1 MSTTSGAPDKLVIP
15 RIHRRPA
22 SLIDLLRLRVL
33 EESLEEGYVFLRA
46 GETQR
51 ESICYARLERRA
63 HAIAAALRDYAEPG
77 DRAVLLYP
85 PGLDFIEGL
94 FGCISAR
101 AIAVPSYPPDSDR
114 LNRTLLRLRSM
125 VADAQPAIILTAST
139 IQRAVAPLLAHAPE
153 LAALRWICTD
163 EVADDLG
170 FNWKCPE
177 VRPDDLAVIQ
187 YTSGSTGS
195 PKGVMLS
202 HSNLLHNAGLVY
214 NAMEHSRGDKYVSWL
229 PQFHDM
235 GFMAGVLEPLFA
247 GIPAVLMSPLSFLRN
262 PFCWLDVISRH
273 KGTVSGGP
281 NFAYDLCVRKIEPR
295 QRATLDLS
303 TWTVAF
309 NGAEPIRSDTID
321 RFVEAFEPCGF
332 RREAFYPCYGL
343 AEATL
348 MVSGGRKAEPPK
360 VRRFGRAALLDN
372 RAIEHNAAQILPAEV
387 EDAATLVSC
396 GKVLGDQ
403 EVAIVHAERLTACKS
418 GEVGEI
424 WVSGPSVALGYWNKP
439 EESSLTFQAQI
450 TGKSAAKGRRKF
462 LRTGDLG
469 LIYQG
474 CLFITG
480 RIKDLVI
487 IHGVNHYP
495 QDIELTVERC
505 HALLRPGCGAAFSV
519 EIEGQEQLVVVQ
531 EIAEQPFMNPDP
543 IIQAIVEEIA
553 REHEISCRG
562 VAFIRP
568 GSIPKTSSGKIQR
581 NLCKQGF
588 LNGTLKTVA
597 QWRASLG
604 VEAPGGEVSGRT
616 SVKGTAFTT
625 DPASAD
631 ELASWIGA
639 EIASRIGARV
649 GEIDLSR
656 PALSYGLDSLAT
668 IDLTHKIESRFGFT
682 VGLSDVFQSS
692 SIAELSRRILADLP
706 KKRETSSVT
715 KPPLVHVDS
724 GGAEFRLSAGQE
736 ALWFLHQLAPDTGAY
751 NIGGAARIRGDLD
764 VAALQRAFQ
773 TLADR
778 HPSLR
783 ATFAA
788 GQDLPVQ
795 RVRPHLELTVTVEE
809 ISAWSEATLNER
821 LTEETLRPFDL
832 QSGPLVR
839 ACLFRRAPQE
849 HILLLV
855 MHHIVADLWS
865 LAILMNEL
873 GGLYRGRSESGK
885 SESVKTGASSIET
898 PSDVVQYADF
908 VRWQRQLL
916 ESSYGEK
923 LWEYWRNEL
932 AGRLPVMNL
941 PTDRS
946 RPPVQTYRGASSLVE
961 LSSELAERL
970 AAEASRQ
977 ATTLYTFLLAA
988 FQVLLYRYT
997 GEEDLLIGYLTTGR
1011 TVAELEEIVGYLAN
1025 PVVVRATLSGVQPF
1039 ESLVEQTAG
1048 TVSRALDHQDYP
1060 FALLVDRLQPDRD
1073 PSRSPI
1079 FQVLFSP
1086 QKAAIAGS
1094 SELAAAGLGPVGTAV
1109 ELSGLRLESVN
1120 LELRVAQFDLT
1131 LAIVETDHGLLTSL
1145 QYNTDLFDAVT
1156 ADQMAENFRTLLEGI
1171 AADATGAVSLLPL
1184 VSERQQRQILI
1195 EWNNTQA
1202 DYDDKACL
1210 HELVEQ
1216 QSERSPYSVAVT
1228 HAGMSLTYSTLI
1240 AEANRLARR
1249 LQRLGVGPDVL
1260 VGISIDRSLD
1270 LMVSLLAVLKAGGAY
1285 VPLDSGQPSQRLAA
1299 IIAEAKPTLLLTLE
1313 RQADLFPDSQVQV
1326 LCLDAGTGMD
1336 DYRCET
1342 NPQGRVSAQS
1352 LCYVMYTSGSTG
1364 RPKGVQI
1371 PHGALVNF
1379 LTSMKQR
1386 PGFAS
1391 EDRMLSV
1398 TPLFFDIAGLELYL
1412 PLTVGGS
1419 VILADRDATADPE
1432 QLIEMLETHGATVM
1446 QATPVT
1452 WQLFLETNWRG
1463 SRNLRV
1469 LCGGEGLRRELAERL
1484 VQAGGPVWNLY
1495 GPTETTVW
1503 STANEVRRIFRSG
1516 REIVSIGTPINNT
1529 QAYVLDQLME
1539 PLPPRVTGRLFIG
1552 GVGLARGYVNSP
1564 DLTAEKFLP
1573 DPFGKGTRLYDTGD
1587 MARHSMDGNLD
1598 FLGRG
1603 DHQIKLRGHRV
1614 ELGEIESAL
1623 TSHPAVREA
1632 AVLAREEGRDG
1643 VQLTAYL
1650 VLTTA
1655 AAPIPAGLHQHLK
1668 ESLPA
1673 HMRPSTFVLLE
1684 RMPLTP
1690 NAKVDRRALSGLG
1703 GNRKTARSYDRP
1715 STPIEE
1721 VIGGIWADVLHLG
1734 QPGTDENFFE
1744 CGGNSLSAVK
1754 LAIRIRSAFN
1764 VEMPVRCIF
1773 EAPTIAELASRVE
1786 AWVRETPPPAM
1797 LPILPLPDR
1806 GQGALSFA
1814 QERIWFQN
1822 QFEMDSYAYNMT
1834 GAVRLSG
1841 SLNVFAIQQSL
1852 DEILR
1857 RHEVLR
1863 TRVTMVGGIPT
1874 QFVLPGC
1881 RLALPLL
1888 DLAGLEAPDQEKC
1901 LRSQTSAESLRPF
1914 LLEQGPMLRA
1924 ELMRL
1929 DPRSHLLAVTVHH
1942 IAADGW
1948 SLEILLRE
1956 LAGFYEVFSIGNP
1969 SILAELPVQ
1978 YLEYADWERRSM
1990 RGERQA
1996 SSLRYWRGQ
2005 FGGEL
2010 PLLGLPTDRPRPTIQ
2025 SFQGAKLSIVLEPEL
2040 RDGLKAFGLAE
2051 GNTLFMTM
2059 IAGFETLLHRYTM
2072 QEDLVIG
2079 IPVANRNLA
2088 EVQDIIGCLVNTL
2101 VLRTDCSGGPSFR
2114 ELQRRVRNLTI
2125 DAYAHDDLPFER
2137 LVEELQPERD
2147 LSRNPLFQVMAV
2159 DLQMPIGESVHGGVT
2174 FAPAEVGEVT
2184 AKFID
2189 LTLTVLS
2196 TEGGLVA
2203 SFEYDTDLFEEPT
2216 IAHMLGHLES
2226 LLRGALAYP
2235 DRRIGDLPML
2245 TQAEA
2250 RSILEDWNN
2259 TASEYRP
2266 TATLHGVVEASARM
2280 HPDRVALEFEEQQL
2294 TYGELDSRTNQL
2306 AKHLTGLGV
2315 GRGEVVGICLDPSL
2329 EMFIAVLGVLK
2340 AGGAY
2345 LPLDPA
2351 YPKDRLDFMIAETK
2365 SRVLLT
2371 RGQLLGPLDLDRVM
2385 VIALDTDWSEI
2396 AKQTTLPLTSA
2407 SSGDDLIYVIY
2418 TSGSTGNPKAVLAT
2432 HAGVCN
2438 HLLWMQRTL
2447 PLGEPDRMLQKYSF
2461 SFDAAAVEMFY
2472 PLIAGARVVVA
2483 VSGASRDSFR
2493 LVEMIVERG
2502 INAIDLV
2509 PSLLDAMLRNPA
2521 MKGCA
2526 SLRQVTVGGEAL
2538 EPELGRRV
2546 ADNLNAGLYNLYGPT
2561 EASIGVTFYPCD
2573 GGHAGQ
2579 RMPIGRPIAN
2589 VRAYILDRNMQPL
2602 PAGLDG
2608 ELYLGGAGIAWGYLN
2623 RPGVG
2628 AEAFVPDPFSGDY
2641 GGRLYRTGDLAGY
2654 LRDGNIEFLGRGD
2667 RQVKIRGFRIE
2678 LGEIEA
2684 ALKRCS
2690 GVRQAVVV
2698 AQDDAPSAMQSNRL
2712 NASST
2717 AAPDL
2722 LERLMSMDAQGA
2734 DDLLAAIEH
2743 LDEKPLGVET
2753 GAGSAGEQVAGPAAA
2768 LAESVVRRH
2777 PSFEITLR
2785 MSNNGFIRPPRQSQK
2800 NWLVQRAIDEFA
2812 DDLIHLDEISK
2823 RFVPGSP
2830 RPPVR
2835 NDWAASKAKY
2845 NGKQLVIEDQ
2855 QVMQDWERPLM
2866 EAMARTVGTRGGDI
2880 LEIGFGMGISASYIQ
2895 EHPTKSHTIVECN
2908 DEVIEAFIKW
2918 KHQYDGRDIRLI
2930 RGKWQDVISSIERMA
2945 DGVLFDSYPLSEDE
2959 FVDNV
2964 IKSSTFAEHFF
2975 PFASACLRP
2984 GGVFTYYTNEIDS
2997 FSRRHQRL
3005 VLEHFSSFSL
3015 SVVSPLFPPTDCTYW
3030 WADRMVVIAAVK

>member
-1 MSTTSGAPDKLVIP
+1 MSTTSESPDKSTSLDLD
-15 RIHRRPA
+15 HRQG
-22 SLIDLLRLRVL
+22 SLIDLLRFRAL
-33 EESLEEGYVFLRA
+33 EQPEEEGYVFLRD
-46 GETQR
+46 GGTER
-51 ESICYARLERRA
+51 EIISYANLESRA
-63 HAIAAALRDYAEPG
+63 YAIAAAIQDCAARG
-77 DRAVLLYP
+77 DRVVLLYP

-94 FGCISAR
+94 FACISAGV
-101 AIAVPSYPPDSDR
+101 IAVPSYPPDSDR
-114 LNRTLLRLRSM
+114 LNRTLLRLRSI
-125 VADAQPAIILTAST
+125 VADARPTTILTTSA
-139 IQRAVAPLLAHAPE
+139 IQGAAAPILAHAPE
-153 LAALRWICTD
+153 LSALHWICTD
-163 EVADDLG
+163 DV
-170 FNWKCPE
+170 
-177 VRPDDLAVIQ
+177 PDDLQSNWKSPAVNPNDLAIIQ

-214 NAMEHSRGDKYVSWL
+214 DAIEHSRGDKYVSWL

-262 PFCWLDVISRH
+262 PFCWLDAISRH
-273 KGTVSGGP
+273 KATVSGGP
-281 NFAYDLCVRKIEPR
+281 NFAYDLCVRKVEPP

-303 TWTVAF
+303 SWSVAF
-309 NGAEPIRSDTID
+309 NGAEPIRADTID
-321 RFVEAFEPCGF
+321 RFVDAFEPCGF

-348 MVSGGRKAEPPK
+348 MVSGGRKADPPN
-360 VRRFGRAALLDN
+360 VWRFRRAALLDN
-372 RAIEHNAAQILPAEV
+372 RAVEHNELAQIAPV
-387 EDAATLVSC
+387 EDGATFVSC
-396 GKVLGDQ
+396 GKALGDQ
-403 EVAIVHAERLTACKS
+403 EVAIVHPERLTACKPE
-418 GEVGEI
+418 EVGEI
-424 WVSGPSVALGYWNKP
+424 WVSGPSVALGYWNRP
-439 EESSLTFQAQI
+439 EESHLTFQAQI
-450 TGKSAAKGRRKF
+450 TGKNAGKGRQKF

-469 LIYQG
+469 LVYQEN
-474 CLFITG
+474 LFITG

-487 IHGVNHYP
+487 IRGVNHYP

-519 EIEGQEQLVVVQ
+519 EIEGEEQLVVVQ
-531 EIAEQPFMNPDP
+531 EIAEQPLISPEP
-543 IIQAIVEEIA
+543 IIQTIVEEIA
-553 REHEISCRG
+553 REHEIACRG
-562 VAFIRP
+562 VSLIRS

-581 NLCKQGF
+581 HLCKQGF
-588 LNGTLKTVA
+588 LNGSLKTVA
-597 QWRASLG
+597 QWRAAVG
-604 VEAPGGEVSGRT
+604 VEARDDEGSGHGSGELMAG
-616 SVKGTAFTT
+616 AAT
-625 DPASAD
+625 DPSGAH

-639 EIASRIGARV
+639 EIASRIGAKV
-649 GEIDLSR
+649 GDVDLSR

-668 IDLTHKIESRFGFT
+668 IDLAYKIESRLGLT
-682 VGLSDVFQSS
+682 VALSDVFESS
-692 SIAELSRRILADLP
+692 SIAELSRRILRELSNKP
-706 KKRETSSVT
+706 ETSSVARPT
-715 KPPLVHVDS
+715 LLHIDGGEKEYPLSV
-724 GGAEFRLSAGQE
+724 GQE
-736 ALWFLHQLAPDTGAY
+736 ALWFLHQLAPETGAY

-773 TLADR
+773 SLADR

-788 GQDLPVQ
+788 SQDFPVQ
-795 RVRPHLELTVTVEE
+795 RVWPHVELAVAVEE
-809 ISAWSEATLNER
+809 VSAWSEGTLHDR

-839 ACLFRRAPQE
+839 VCLFRRAPQE
-849 HILLLV
+849 HVLLLV
-855 MHHIVADLWS
+855 MQHIVADLWS

-873 GGLYRGRSESGK
+873 GGLYRGRSESG
-885 SESVKTGASSIET
+885 EIRASS
-898 PSDVVQYADF
+898 DDVQYADF

-916 ESSYGEK
+916 KSEYGEK

-932 AGRLPVMNL
+932 TGRLPVMNL

-961 LSSELAERL
+961 LGPDLAQRL
-970 AAEASRQ
+970 VAAASGQ
-977 ATTLYTFLLAA
+977 ATTLYTLLLAA
-988 FQVLLYRYT
+988 FHVLLYRYT

-1011 TVAELEEIVGYLAN
+1011 TVAQLEAIVGYLAN
-1025 PVVVRATLSGVQPF
+1025 PVVVRTSVSVFGRF
-1039 ESLVEQTAG
+1039 DSLLKQTAG

-1094 SELAAAGLGPVGTAV
+1094 SELAAVGLGPAGTAV

-1120 LELRVAQFDLT
+1120 LESRVAQFDLT

-1171 AADATGAVSLLPL
+1171 AADPTQAVSLLPL
-1184 VSERQQRQILI
+1184 VSETQRRQILV
-1195 EWNNTQA
+1195 EWNNTEA
-1202 DYDDKACL
+1202 DYDHQACL
-1210 HELVEQ
+1210 HELVEK
-1216 QSERSPYSVAVT
+1216 QSGRTPHSVAVT
-1228 HAGMSLTYSTLI
+1228 HAGEALTYSTLNV
-1240 AEANRLARR
+1240 EANRLARR
-1249 LQRLGVGPDVL
+1249 LERLGVGPDVL
-1260 VGISIDRSLD
+1260 VGLCIDRSLD
-1270 LMVSLLAVLKAGGAY
+1270 LMVGLLAVLKAGGAY
-1285 VPLDSGQPSQRLAA
+1285 VPLDAGQPRQRLAA
-1299 IIAEAKPTLLLTLE
+1299 IVAEARPAVLLTLE
-1313 RQADLFPDSQVQV
+1313 RQADLFPDSHAQV
-1326 LCLDAGTGMD
+1326 LCMD
-1336 DYRCET
+1336 DYRGIRDHGYDT
-1342 NPQGRVSAQS
+1342 NPDGRVSAQN

-1371 PHGALVNF
+1371 PHGAVVNF

-1386 PGFAS
+1386 PGFGS
-1391 EDRMLSV
+1391 EDRLLSV

-1419 VILADRDATADPE
+1419 VILANRDAAADPE
-1432 QLIEMLETHGATVM
+1432 QLMEMLETCAATVM

-1463 SRNLRV
+1463 SPNLRV
-1469 LCGGEGLRRELAERL
+1469 LCGGEALRRDMAERL
-1484 VQAGGPVWNLY
+1484 LQVGGPVWNLY
-1495 GPTETTVW
+1495 GPTETTIW
-1503 STANEVRRIFRSG
+1503 STTNEVSRIGKSG
-1516 REIVSIGTPINNT
+1516 REIVSIGSPINNT

-1539 PLPPRVTGRLFIG
+1539 PLPPRVPGRLFIG
-1552 GVGLARGYVNSP
+1552 GAGLARGYVNSA

-1573 DPFGKGTRLYDTGD
+1573 DPFGEGTRLYDTGD
-1587 MARHSMDGNLD
+1587 MARHLTGGNLD

-1623 TSHPAVREA
+1623 TSHPAIREA
-1632 AVLAREEGRDG
+1632 AVQPSQEGREG
-1643 VQLTAYL
+1643 MQLTAYL
-1650 VLTTA
+1650 VLADA
-1655 AAPIPAGLHQHLK
+1655 AEPIPAGLQQHLK
-1668 ESLPA
+1668 ERLPG
-1673 HMRPSTFVLLE
+1673 HMRPSRFVVLE

-1690 NAKVDRRALSGLG
+1690 NAKVDRRALPRLG
-1703 GNRKTARSYDRP
+1703 GNPQTAKSYDRP
-1715 STPIEE
+1715 RTPIEE
-1721 VIGGIWADVLHLG
+1721 VIGGIWAEVLDLG
-1734 QPGTDENFFE
+1734 QSGTAENFFE
-1744 CGGNSLSAVK
+1744 CGGNSLLAVK

-1786 AWVRETPPPAM
+1786 GQVQEAPSPAA
-1797 LPILPLPDR
+1797 LQILPLPDR
-1806 GQGALSFA
+1806 GQGPLSFA
-1814 QERIWFQN
+1814 QQRIWFQN
-1822 QFEMDSYAYNMT
+1822 QFETDSYAYNMT

-1841 SLNVFAIQQSL
+1841 PLGVFALQQSL
-1852 DEILR
+1852 NEILR
-1857 RHEVLR
+1857 RHQVLR
-1863 TRVTMVGGIPT
+1863 TRVTMVEGMPT
-1874 QFVLPGC
+1874 QFVLPSC

-1888 DLAGLEAPDQEKC
+1888 DLVGLEAADQEKC
-1901 LRSQTSAESLRPF
+1901 LRGQTTAESLKPF
-1914 LLEQGPMLRA
+1914 LLEHGPMLRA
-1924 ELMRL
+1924 ELMRV
-1929 DPRSHLLAVTVHH
+1929 DPHSHLLAVTVHH

-1948 SLEILLRE
+1948 SLELFLRE
-1956 LAGFYEVFSIGNP
+1956 LAELYQVFSAGNP
-1969 SILAELPVQ
+1969 SILAELPLQ
-1978 YLEYADWERRSM
+1978 YVEYANWERQSG
-1990 RGERQA
+1990 GERQDA
-1996 SSLRYWRGQ
+1996 SLRFWREQ
-2005 FGGEL
+2005 LGGEL
-2010 PLLGLPTDRPRPTIQ
+2010 PLLRLPTDRPRPAIQ
-2025 SFQGAKLSIVLEPEL
+2025 SFQGAKVSIVLEPA
-2040 RDGLKAFGLAE
+2040 LKDALKTFGLGE
-2051 GNTLFMTM
+2051 GSTLFMTM
-2059 IAGFETLLHRYTM
+2059 IAGFETLLHRYTL

-2079 IPVANRNLA
+2079 TPVANRNLA
-2088 EVQDIIGCLVNTL
+2088 EVQDLIGCFVNTV

-2137 LVEELQPERD
+2137 LVEELHPERD

-2159 DLQMPIGESVHGGVT
+2159 DLQMPAGESVHGGVT
-2174 FAPAEVGEVT
+2174 FAPSEVGEVT

-2189 LTLTVLS
+2189 LTLTILS
-2196 TEGGLVA
+2196 TEQGLVA

-2226 LLRGALAYP
+2226 LLRGALADP
-2235 DRRIGDLPML
+2235 DRRIGDLPLL

-2250 RSILEDWNN
+2250 GSILQDWND
-2259 TASEYRP
+2259 TASQYRSS
-2266 TATLHGVVEASARM
+2266 ATLHGVVEASARA

-2294 TYGELDSRTNQL
+2294 TYSELDSRTNQL
-2306 AKHLTGLGV
+2306 AEHLLRLGV
-2315 GRGEVVGICLDPSL
+2315 GRGEVVGICVDPSL
-2329 EMFIAVLGVLK
+2329 EMFIAALGALK
-2340 AGGAY
+2340 AGAAY

-2351 YPKDRLDFMIAETK
+2351 YPKDRLDFMLAETK

-2371 RGQLLGPLDLDRVM
+2371 QGRLLGLLDRDRVTI
-2385 VIALDTDWSEI
+2385 IALDTDWSQI
-2396 AKQTTLPLTSA
+2396 AKQTTVPLSGP

-2418 TSGSTGNPKAVLAT
+2418 TSGSTGNPKAVLAS

-2447 PLGEPDRMLQKYSF
+2447 PLGESDRMLQKYSF

-2483 VSGASRDSFR
+2483 ESGASRDSFR
-2493 LVEMIVERG
+2493 LVDMIVERG

-2521 MKGCA
+2521 MGGCS

-2538 EPELGRRV
+2538 DPELGRRV
-2546 ADNLNAGLYNLYGPT
+2546 TENLNAGLYNLYGPT

-2573 GGHAGQ
+2573 GSHVGE
-2579 RMPIGRPIAN
+2579 RMPIGRPISN
-2589 VRAYILDRNMQPL
+2589 VRTYILDANMQPL
-2602 PAGLDG
+2602 PTGLDG

-2628 AEAFVPDPFSGDY
+2628 AEAFVPDPFSGDS
-2641 GGRLYRTGDLAGY
+2641 GGRLYRTGDLARY

-2684 ALKRCS
+2684 ALKRCT

-2698 AQDDAPSAMQSNRL
+2698 ARNDVPSASRSSRV

-2717 AAPDL
+2717 AHPDL
-2722 LERLMSMDAQGA
+2722 LERLLSMDAQAG
-2734 DDLLAAIEH
+2734 DDLLASIEH
-2743 LDEKPLGVET
+2743 LDEET
-2753 GAGSAGEQVAGPAAA
+2753 LSGEANWGSAVEEAAQPAAA
-2768 LAESVVRRH
+2768 LPDSVVRRH

-2785 MSNNGFIRPPRQSQK
+2785 MSNNGFIRPPRESQR

-2812 DDLIHLDEISK
+2812 DDLVHLDEISK

-2835 NDWAASKAKY
+2835 NDWAASKANY
-2845 NGKQLVIEDQ
+2845 NENQLVIEDQ

-2895 EHPTKSHTIVECN
+2895 EHPTKSHTIIECN
-2908 DEVIEAFIKW
+2908 DEVIEAFTNW
-2918 KHQYDGRDIRLI
+2918 RHRYDGRDIRLI
-2930 RGKWQDVISSIERMA
+2930 RGKWQDVIGSSEGMA

-2959 FVDNV
+2959 FVANV
-2964 IKSSTFAEHFF
+2964 INSSTFAEHFF
-2975 PFASACLRP
+2975 PFAASCLRP

-3005 VLEHFSSFSL
+3005 LLKHFSSFSL
-3015 SVVSPLFPPTDCTYW
+3015 SVVSPLFPPKACTYW
-3030 WADRMVVIAAVK
+3030 WADRMVVIAAIK